1 MSISNFL
8 GRGIMNPS
16 VVRHTTEPL
25 AKTVWFDDATMH
37 VVLVDGREISVP
49 FEWFPR
55 H

>member
-1 MSISNFL
+1 
-8 GRGIMNPS
+8 
-16 VVRHTTEPL
+16 
-25 AKTVWFDDATMH
+25 MH